1 MVGDVRAQRGA
12 LASPETD
19 RLLHVG
25 LRLKPSGPR
34 QHTKELHNL
43 TSKGIELP
51 TALQLPYLVT
61 EAVHLI
67 FFQTKQAGCSC
78 SVLPRFISPLKI
90 SSDHPPHLTLH
101 GQRPI
106 KAAKTESLTN
116 AVLCKTKNKSYM
128 LPPSKPPQKT
138 PELAQ
143 TSGEQ
148 K

>member
-1 MVGDVRAQRGA
+1 LGDVRAQRGA

-25 LRLKPSGPR
+25 LRLKPRGPR

-90 SSDHPPHLTLH
+90 SGSSASSHTAWSTTHQSRQDRVFDKRRTL
-101 GQRPI
+101 Q
-106 KAAKTESLTN
+106 
-116 AVLCKTKNKSYM
+116 NKEEQELYSPA
-128 LPPSKPPQKT
+128 LQTAPKT